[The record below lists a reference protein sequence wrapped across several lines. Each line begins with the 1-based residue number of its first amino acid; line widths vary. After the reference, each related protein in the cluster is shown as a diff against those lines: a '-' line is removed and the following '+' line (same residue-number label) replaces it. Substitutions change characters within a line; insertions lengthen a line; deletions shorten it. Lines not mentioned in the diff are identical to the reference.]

1 MANDDAEVEELRA
14 VALKNAESILNA
26 RRRAEREL
34 LAANEALERKTEE
47 LLEQREWFQIS
58 LSSIGDAL
66 ITTDVDGK
74 VALLNPVAERMTAW
88 TSAQAERQPLEHC
101 VPAAGHAKQDGHT
114 SGGAVIIRRI
124 LLADDNQD
132 FADSLAMLLRRR
144 VTKLS

>member
-1 MANDDAEVEELRA
+1 MDFGSSGEAASRA
-14 VALKNAESILNA
+14 
-26 RRRAEREL
+26 R
-34 LAANEALERKTEE
+34 
-47 LLEQREWFQIS
+47 
-58 LSSIGDAL
+58 
-66 ITTDVDGK
+66 
-74 VALLNPVAERMTAW
+74 
-88 TSAQAERQPLEHC
+88 